1 MKHLLPDGWPRPSGY
16 SNGILVEGSQVF
28 VAGMVGWNETGEFP
42 ASFAEQLEQALR
54 NTLTV
59 LAEANAGPEHI
70 VRMTWFV
77 TDLDAYRNN
86 IRAIGSA
93 WQSVMGKNFPTMSVV
108 GVSGLVEPDA
118 MVEIESTAV
127 LARKLNQHPG

>member
-1 MKHLLPDGWPRPSGY
+1 M
-16 SNGILVEGSQVF
+16 
-28 VAGMVGWNETGEFP
+28 
-42 ASFAEQLEQALR
+42 
-54 NTLTV
+54 

-93 WQSVMGKNFPTMSVV
+93 WQSVMGKNFPTMAVV

-127 LARKLNQHPG
+127 LARKLNQHSG

>member
-42 ASFAEQLEQALR
+42 VSFAEQLERALR

-93 WQSVMGKNFPTMSVV
+93 WQSVMGKNFPTLSVV